1 MALGKNLKK
10 QQLIKETKSA
20 KKATKK
26 KVLKKTLIPAKD
38 QADSKKKSAT
48 AKKKTVASPKK
59 SAPSPKK
66 KTTTAKKQP
75 VAAKKKPIA
84 VSSETQIAPKLK
96 ELINYISEKQ
106 QGYRADTRKRQKEE
120 LAQLPDTLQIVVF
133 EIGNEEFALDISQV
147 KEVVLTVDLSA
158 APNSPNH
165 VKGMAS
171 IRGKTYLAMD
181 LNLKFQNQETT
192 DPKFLLVINHE
203 EIALSLLLESLPST
217 LKCESQN
224 ISPDLSMLDQ
234 AAKNATFIKGI
245 IQIEDRIIFYMD
257 VKELVVSDNSMVVP
271 DELINS

>member
-20 KKATKK
+20 KKETKK
-26 KVLKKTLIPAKD
+26 KVQKKTLIPTKE
-38 QADSKKKSAT
+38 QTT
-48 AKKKTVASPKK
+48 AKKKPTSTKKK
-59 SAPSPKK
+59 S
-66 KTTTAKKQP
+66 TTAKKKP
-75 VAAKKKPIA
+75 ASTPKKKAIPIKNKPV
-84 VSSETQIAPKLK
+84 VSSPETQIAPKLK

-106 QGYRADTRKRQKEE
+106 QGYREVTRKRQKEE
-120 LAQLPDTLQIVVF
+120 LAQLPPSLQIVVF

-158 APNSPNH
+158 APNSPDH

-181 LNLKFQNQETT
+181 LNLKFQNQETI
-192 DPKFLLVINHE
+192 DPKYLLVINHE

-217 LKCESQN
+217 LKCESKN